1 MDLKVTDAD
10 SIILE
15 LEESMGDT
23 KTMQTSLSS
32 GFAYHEWTQD
42 DLDAEFELIMS
53 DDALC
58 PCVLSKPKPS
68 KLQTPLTTE
77 DTDCTGVQRAEPASG
92 LLPENDDDDPLSA

>member
-15 LEESMGDT
+15 LEESTGDT